1 MSSSASGGVK
11 PMFLQAKLSRE
22 RERLHGAGM
31 TAEERAWRAQW
42 IKDQH
47 LSPNEPR
54 YVPELE
60 RELKNPIRRF
70 YRAPMDKL
78 QNALVPK
85 VGETYARV
93 IRYCSAKFL
102 FGIAGIYAAA
112 YYFKYNANDWTRKGG
127 WRVVPSRKAVYPGHP
142 DYPAKPDRFVGADY
156 AARGF
161 KESPI

>member
-1 MSSSASGGVK
+1 
-11 PMFLQAKLSRE
+11 MFLQAKLSRE

-85 VGETYARV
+85 VV
-93 IRYCSAKFL
+93 SALRAYVEFKFIFVCKTRL
-102 FGIAGIYAAA
+102 LQPGYRGINVYQFWKIWKIILKFGTKS
-112 YYFKYNANDWTRKGG
+112 F
-127 WRVVPSRKAVYPGHP
+127 
-142 DYPAKPDRFVGADY
+142 
-156 AARGF
+156 
-161 KESPI
+161 PIM